1 LLPDN
6 ALAAP
11 WEPQL
16 RHVDEPGFEVG
27 ANQTDCESYWIMEEL
42 RGADGSRATWW
53 TDGGSVDQYVSV
65 LTGQEAL
72 GDVVELA
79 FAAQRCPV
87 VRWNEGGS
95 FTTENVTLRAGFG
108 FKFTDEESG
117 EVTWSAVARTGDL
130 VSILDVALWAVA
142 DGAPVDFDADDL
154 DGLAFRMN
162 ALVARAASAPR
173 GSSPVTVP
181 SSDGTPS
188 TTLEPAVTG
197 VGTSLL
203 EQADLPPGFSSPRR
217 RIHEV
222 GVPGVELI
230 ESCPAAESI
239 EIIDSVFEWAAS
251 ADGPDGIVV
260 QQFIG
265 VSASAEQAA
274 DVVAQFAEVATCDLS
289 EAFAD
294 TDVSGGPIE
303 IQDADAAATL
313 VFHSIDGAY
322 VGELILLAVGDVV
335 SAVSV
340 GYAVGDSL
348 DPVAVHD
355 LAARAAAKIGAA
367 S

>member
-1 LLPDN
+1 LLPDD

-11 WEPQL
+11 WELQL
-16 RHVDEPGFEVG
+16 RRVDEPGFGVG
-27 ANQTDCESYWIMEEL
+27 ANQTDCESYWLMEEL

-53 TDGGSVDQYVSV
+53 TDGGRADQYVSV

-72 GDVVELA
+72 DDLVELA
-79 FAAQRCPV
+79 FAAQLCPV

-117 EVTWSAVARTGDL
+117 EVTWSAVARAGDL
-130 VSILDVALWAVA
+130 VSVLDVSLWAVA

-154 DGLAFRMN
+154 DGLAIRMN
-162 ALVARAASAPR
+162 ALVARAASGPR

-181 SSDGTPS
+181 PSDGTPS

-203 EQADLPPGFSSPRR
+203 EQADLPTGFSGPRR
-217 RIHEV
+217 RLHEV
-222 GVPGVELI
+222 GDADTELV
-230 ESCPAAESI
+230 ESCPAAASI
-239 EIIDSVFEWAAS
+239 EIIDSIFEWAAS
-251 ADGPDGIVV
+251 ADGPDGMVV
-260 QQFIG
+260 QQYIG
-265 VSASAEQAA
+265 VAASAEQAA
-274 DVVAQFAEVATCDLS
+274 EVIAQYADVAACDLS
-289 EAFAD
+289 AAFAD

-313 VFHSIDGAY
+313 VLHSSDGAY
-322 VGELILLAVGDVV
+322 AGELIVLTVGDVV

-340 GYAVGDSL
+340 GSAVGDSL
-348 DPVAVHD
+348 DPAAAHD
-355 LAARAAAKIGAA
+355 LAARAAAKIDAA